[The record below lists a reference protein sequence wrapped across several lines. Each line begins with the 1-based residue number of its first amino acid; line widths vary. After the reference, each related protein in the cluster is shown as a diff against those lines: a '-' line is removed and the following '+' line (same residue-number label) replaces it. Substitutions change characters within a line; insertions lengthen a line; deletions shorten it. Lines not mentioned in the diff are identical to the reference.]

1 MKRLVEGIQDFEK
14 IRILRT
20 ELKGG
25 KLNRLNATV
34 EKFVPVEVGPEV
46 DVERMVAEG
55 RKQLRSL
62 E

>member
-14 IRILRT
+14 IRILRA
-20 ELKGG
+20 ELKGD

-34 EKFVPVEVGPEV
+34 EKFAPVEVGPEV